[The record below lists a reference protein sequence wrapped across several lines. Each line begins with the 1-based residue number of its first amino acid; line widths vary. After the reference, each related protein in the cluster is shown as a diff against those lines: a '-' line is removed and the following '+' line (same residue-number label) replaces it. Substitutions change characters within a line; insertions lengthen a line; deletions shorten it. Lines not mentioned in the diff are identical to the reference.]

1 MNTANNP
8 KNASVRPS
16 VWRSRVTLIALAL
29 LFIAPM
35 LAAWWFYSNSGD
47 WQPGHTTNHGT
58 LVIPP
63 RPLHLTQP
71 LFATDGSPFPAEY
84 LRGKW
89 TLIYISG
96 SSCAAPCT
104 DNLYK
109 MRQVRLA
116 QGENMGRV
124 QRLFLF
130 TGSDNPLPAALDDYP
145 KIDVA
150 ILPRQASKIFLSQFT
165 VVNTE
170 PGKAERIYV
179 VDPLGNLMMYY
190 YPDAEPSGILK
201 DLQRLLKVSSIG

>member
-1 MNTANNP
+1 MNTASNP
-8 KNASVRPS
+8 KNASAQLS
-16 VWRSRVTLIALAL
+16 GWRSRLTLIALAL

-47 WQPGHTTNHGT
+47 WRPDHTTNHGT
-58 LVIPP
+58 LVVPL
-63 RPLHLTQP
+63 RPLDLMQP

-89 TLIYISG
+89 TLVYIGG

-104 DNLYK
+104 ENLYK
-109 MRQVRLA
+109 IRQVRLA

-130 TGSDNPLPAALDDYP
+130 TDGDNPLPAALDDHP
-145 KIDVA
+145 KMDVA
-150 ILPRQASKIFLSQFT
+150 ILSRQTGKTFLSQFI
-165 VVNTE
+165 VDNTG
-170 PGKAERIYV
+170 PSKAERIYV

-190 YPDAEPSGILK
+190 HPDAEPSGMLK
-201 DLQRLLKVSSIG
+201 DLRRLLKVSSIG